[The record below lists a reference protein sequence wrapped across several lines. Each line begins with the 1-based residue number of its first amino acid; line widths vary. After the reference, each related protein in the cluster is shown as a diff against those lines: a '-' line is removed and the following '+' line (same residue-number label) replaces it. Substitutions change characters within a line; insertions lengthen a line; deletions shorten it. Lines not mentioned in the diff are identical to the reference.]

1 MSVNVLKNRHLEGEG
16 SLMKLNENEKELEE
30 EIIEVDVEDFDTN
43 EVSEE
48 EIDPETELLNKAKT
62 EIEKLVEKKKINE
75 LVDKYITMIK
85 DIDQLNRLKE
95 EYLKTAQVV
104 QAEFENYKKR
114 VQKDKDWSNFQNKQK
129 ILQRFLAIY
138 DDIER
143 TNTMFSN
150 HPDVEQL
157 KEAINLIFNNL
168 ESAFESLEVKII
180 DPIGEIFN
188 PQFHEAVY
196 ALEKEGVERNQIIEV
211 LSKGFIVEGTIIR
224 PAKVVIAKGIE
235 DKEKEG

>member
-1 MSVNVLKNRHLEGEG
+1 MSVNVLKNRHLKGEG
-16 SLMKLNENEKELEE
+16 SLMKLNENEKEIEE
-30 EIIEVDVEDFDTN
+30 EIIEVDVEDFEPN

-48 EIDPETELLNKAKT
+48 QIDPETELLNQVKA
-62 EIEKLVEKKKINE
+62 EIEKLVEKKKIDAII
-75 LVDKYITMIK
+75 DKYVTMIK
-85 DIDQLNRLKE
+85 DIERLNQLKE

-129 ILQRFLAIY
+129 ILQRFLTIY

-150 HPDVEQL
+150 HPDVDQL
-157 KEAINLIFNNL
+157 KDAVNLIFNNL
-168 ESAFESLEVKII
+168 ESSFESLEVEII
-180 DPIGEIFN
+180 DPVGEIFN

-196 ALEKEGVERNQIIEV
+196 ALEKEGVQRNQIIEV
-211 LSKGFIVEGTIIR
+211 LSKGFIVESTIIR